1 MKGKLVCLS
10 LVTFGMVTLSSCAK
24 IQEPW
29 VQSENQLKQE
39 RTRTPE
45 QQQALRQRLL
55 LESGF
60 RQINLAD

>member
-1 MKGKLVCLS
+1 MSKLTYLL
-10 LVTFGMVTLSSCAK
+10 LVALGVVTLAGCAK
-24 IQEPW
+24 VHEPW
-29 VQSENQLKQE
+29 VSSDDQYKQE

-45 QQQALRQRLL
+45 QQAALRQRLL

>member
-1 MKGKLVCLS
+1 MRDKLVHVL
-10 LVTFGMVTLSSCAK
+10 LVACGLVILAGCAK
-24 IQEPW
+24 VEEPW
-29 VQSENQLKQE
+29 VPSENQLKQE

-45 QQQALRQRLL
+45 QQAALRHRLL